1 MSLNISSDLNGL
13 ETEMQKL
20 ERSLSAITEMQKLEF
35 RLRHSRDA
43 KAKAFAYA
51 TNEYRLSGDAHRPSQ
66 HQKADGHDPTSSD
79 AYGYARPRN
88 AH

>member
-1 MSLNISSDLNGL
+1 
-13 ETEMQKL
+13 MQKL

-51 TNEYRLSGDAHRPSQ
+51 TNEYRLTGDAHRPAQ
-66 HQKADGHDPTSSD
+66 HQEADGHDPTPGD
-79 AYGYARPRN
+79 AQGYTRPRN